1 MTPTFK
7 YAALAGV
14 GFVLLA
20 VGIVVAAFTGLIGG
34 PLALLALIA
43 LLGLYVGFGVLIAV
57 YRFTSRL
64 K

>member
-14 GFVLLA
+14 GFVALA
-20 VGIVVAAFTGLIGG
+20 VGIVAAAFTGLIGG
-34 PLALLALIA
+34 PLALLALVG

-57 YRFTSRL
+57 YRFISRL

>member
-14 GFVLLA
+14 GFVVLA